1 MTHEATRRSVFRF
14 WLCAFAGIVAV
25 LAPAP
30 SVRAGELALEQVLEE
45 SLFSSRTSTDERRPL
60 AAFATANGVYELDEK
75 AKAVRVWPKAAR
87 KNELT
92 ASRLYG
98 LDSAGAGA
106 RFTTPVS
113 FRKKPGQNVIAVVDA
128 CPTVSGL
135 GQYSRVAFYSFSET
149 KSGGVLSAVSFTF
162 LGEIRN
168 EALANASDVA
178 FFPSGDKVAVSIS
191 RHSSGASAGDEGA
204 VQFYAI
210 PASASAP
217 VTEPLASFLCV
228 RTKNVY
234 EGSSHSYGDGAPI
247 GAEAYNVPATGVFVD
262 PDGERI
268 YVGTKPLSAV
278 LRYDPVSSGVYDEEI
293 VVRVWEYNWVDGYRW
308 IIATNF
314 PGATADF
321 VQGATGDTGI
331 FEVPTGF
338 SAGDLGLAGST
349 NNLLSAPGSI
359 QLWESPNGNLLVV
372 ADTDNDRVVAFD
384 EMGNARFTFNPTDRQ
399 AAMFSRPQGVWVSDD
414 GTELVVADTGNGRVE
429 IFKLTAADSAPDE
442 TVCAQVS
449 AAWYC
454 ESDAQ
459 VFTNWLVAAAA
470 SLTNRS
476 YSIAVSVSPAGSA
489 SVEPAVVEIPA
500 GADRAPFFL
509 RPLDGVAGGSTG
521 TLTVAG
527 QSFDFLVTN
536 AAPTVRTGP
545 RTDAS
550 VDDQSWL
557 YADEGL
563 LNDPLEFMDGPLAPE
578 SFRLLVVR
586 EGSGGLHLHAKAF
599 DVAADSEP
607 TYEWR
612 IVGTTNVL
620 LLQAFAGTSLVVY
633 EEDNPIYPWK
643 PVWYY
648 EYEEG
653 VPATVKTKVFE
664 KDEVESFPQDDEGNY
679 LYIEAYTN
687 QQVAAE
693 TWTVTNVLKTAEI
706 RYDPLEKMQMIDWA
720 PVLFDDEQN
729 ERFLVSDTTLMGSDP
744 VFADAEDGVLYFAM
758 LTVTDKDGGVW
769 NSLETSSG
777 CFFAFAT
784 GPAVVPPQPS
794 TAVYSAVFTAISQTN
809 VAFEVTWTGEP
820 AAGDTVTLQSATN
833 FVVGPWVPFGSAI
846 DVGTRAVGG
855 EDPVK
860 VNVTPIDTDEAHFYR
875 VVHP

>member
-30 SVRAGELALEQVLEE
+30 SARAGELALEQVLEGA
-45 SLFSSRTSTDERRPL
+45 LFASKTATDERRPL

-75 AKAVRVWPKAAR
+75 SKGVRVWPKAAR
-87 KNELT
+87 KSELT
-92 ASRLYG
+92 ACRLNG
-98 LDSAGAGA
+98 LDSSGAGS
-106 RFTTPVS
+106 RFVSPVS
-113 FRKKPGQNVIAVVDA
+113 LRKKPGANVIAVVDA
-128 CPTVSGL
+128 CPTVAGL
-135 GQYSRVAFYSFSET
+135 QQYSRIAFYSFAET
-149 KSGGVLSAVSFTF
+149 KSGGVLSAVSFTY

-168 EALANASDVA
+168 AMLANASDVA

-191 RHSSGASAGDEGA
+191 EFSSGPSAGDSGA

-210 PASASAP
+210 PASASSP
-217 VTEPLASFLCV
+217 VTEPLNAFLCV

-234 EGSSHSYGDGAPI
+234 EGSAHFNSV
-247 GAEAYNVPATGVFVD
+247 GAEAYNVPASGVFVG
-262 PDGERI
+262 PDGESI
-268 YVGTKPLSAV
+268 YVGTKELSAV
-278 LRYDPVSSGVYDEEI
+278 LRYDPVSTGVYDEEI
-293 VVRVWEYNWVDGYRW
+293 TVRTWEYNWTEGYGW
-308 IIATNF
+308 VEGTF
-314 PGATADF
+314 YGATADF

-338 SAGDLGLAGST
+338 SPGDLGLAGST

-359 QLWESPNGNLLVV
+359 QVWASPNGNLLVV
-372 ADTDNDRVVAFD
+372 ADTDNDRVIAFD
-384 EMGNARFTFNPTDRQ
+384 AMGNARFTFDPKDRQ
-399 AAMFSRPQGVWVSDD
+399 ASQFSRPQGAWVSDD

-429 IFKLTAADSAPDE
+429 VFKLTAADSAPDE
-442 TVCAQVS
+442 TVAAQVS

-476 YSIAVSVSPAGSA
+476 YAISVSVAPAGA
-489 SVEPAVVEIPA
+489 AAVEPAVVEIPA
-500 GADRAPFFL
+500 GADRAPFVL
-509 RPLDGVAGGSTG
+509 KPLDGVAGGSTG

-527 QSFDFLVTN
+527 QSFDFIVTN

-550 VDDQSWL
+550 VDNQSWL
-557 YADEGL
+557 YADEGPI
-563 LNDPLEFMDGPLAPE
+563 NDPLEFMDGMFAPE
-578 SFRLLVVR
+578 SFRLLVAR
-586 EGSGGLHLHAKAF
+586 EGSGGIHLHAKAF
-599 DVAADSEP
+599 DVAADSEL

-620 LLQAFAGTSLVVY
+620 LLGAFAGTSLEVY
-633 EEDNPIYPWK
+633 ERPTPIYPWK

-653 VPATVKTKVFE
+653 VPATVRTNFFTRA
-664 KDEVESFPQDDEGNY
+664 EVEAFPQDGEGNY

-687 QQVAAE
+687 QQVVAE

-744 VFADAEDGVLYFAM
+744 VFADAEDGVLYFAI

-777 CFFAFAT
+777 SFFAFAT

-794 TAVYSAVFTAISQTN
+794 TAVYSAVFTAISPTN
-809 VAFEVTWTGEP
+809 VAFNVTWTGDP
-820 AAGDTVTLQSATN
+820 AADDTVTLEHATN
-833 FVVGPWVPFGSAI
+833 FVIGPWVPFGSAI
-846 DVGTRAVGG
+846 NVGARAVGG

-860 VNVTPIDTDEAHFYR
+860 VNVTPIDTDEVHFYR
-875 VVHP
+875 VVQP